1 MSFTTSASA
10 GSAKQEQKTMTDVI
24 TPQMPIQ
31 NRCIVNLAEAAP
43 HFLGRVSPDNQGRE

>member
-24 TPQMPIQ
+24 TPQMLIQ

-43 HFLGRVSPDNQGRE
+43 SPDNQGSE